1 MILIDR
7 QQSKMIEYHFVNFE
21 NDLIAVEELT
31 AEVAERYNFAAEAT
45 GAKSGNNVGD
55 EKMIGQI
62 EEIQRITDK
71 LRKWIKVVRQT
82 KEYFKDII
90 HDDFIKLYYEKRK
103 TISEIASELYVSPDS
118 VYKYRQDVLNYAAAK
133 ADKVGL
139 IKL

>member
-7 QQSKMIEYHFVNFE
+7 QQSKVIEYHLINFE
-21 NDLIAVEELT
+21 NDLIAIEELT

-45 GAKSGNNVGD
+45 GIKSGNNVGD

-62 EEIQRITDK
+62 EEIQRTTAN
-71 LRKWIKVVRQT
+71 LRKWIKVVRET
-82 KEYFKDII
+82 REYFKDII
-90 HDDFIKLYYEKRK
+90 HDDFIKLYYKKRK

-133 ADKVGL
+133 AYKAGL

>member
-7 QQSKMIEYHFVNFE
+7 QGSKMIEYHFINFE

-31 AEVAERYNFAAEAT
+31 AEVAERYNFAIEAT
-45 GAKSGNNVGD
+45 GVKSGNNVGD

-62 EEIQRITDK
+62 EEIQRTTDK
-71 LRKWIKVVRQT
+71 LRRWIKVVQET
-82 KEYFKDII
+82 KEHFKNII
-90 HDDFIKLYYEKRK
+90 HDDFIKLYYEKRR
-103 TISEIASELYVSPDS
+103 TISEIANELYVSPDS
-118 VYKYRQDVLNYAAAK
+118 VYKYRQDVINYAAAK

>member
-7 QQSKMIEYHFVNFE
+7 QQSKIIEYHFINFE

-45 GAKSGNNVGD
+45 GVKSGNNVGD

-62 EEIQRITDK
+62 EEIQRTTDK
-71 LRKWIKVVRQT
+71 LRKWIKVVRET
-82 KEYFKDII
+82 REHFKDII

-103 TISEIASELYVSPDS
+103 TIFEIASELYVSPDS

>member
-1 MILIDR
+1 MILIDKK
-7 QQSKMIEYHFVNFE
+7 QSKMIEYHFVNFE

-31 AEVAERYNFAAEAT
+31 IEVAERYNFAAEAT
-45 GAKSGNNVGD
+45 GVKSGNNVGD

-62 EEIQRITDK
+62 EEIEQITDK
-71 LRKWIKVVRQT
+71 LRKWIRIVRET
-82 KEYFKDII
+82 KEYFKNII

>member
-7 QQSKMIEYHFVNFE
+7 HQSKVIEYHFINFE
-21 NDLIAVEELT
+21 NDLIAIEELT

-45 GAKSGNNVGD
+45 GVKSGNNVGD
-55 EKMIGQI
+55 EKILKQI
-62 EEIQRITDK
+62 EEIQRTTDK
-71 LRKWIKVVRQT
+71 LRKWIKVVRET
-82 KEYFKDII
+82 KVYFKDII

-103 TISEIASELYVSPDS
+103 TISEIAGELYVSPDS

-133 ADKVGL
+133 ADKAGL

>member
-7 QQSKMIEYHFVNFE
+7 QQSKVIEYHFINFE

-45 GAKSGNNVGD
+45 GVKSGNNVGD
-55 EKMIGQI
+55 EKMLKQI
-62 EEIQRITDK
+62 EEIQRTTDK
-71 LRKWIKVVRQT
+71 LRKWIKVVRET
-82 KEYFKDII
+82 REYFKNII

-103 TISEIASELYVSPDS
+103 TISEIANELYVSPDS
-118 VYKYRQDVLNYAAAK
+118 IYKYRQDVLNYAAAK

>member
-1 MILIDR
+1 MILIDKK
-7 QQSKMIEYHFVNFE
+7 QSKMIEYHFVNFE

-31 AEVAERYNFAAEAT
+31 IEVAERYNFAAEAT
-45 GAKSGNNVGD
+45 GVKSGNNVGD

-62 EEIQRITDK
+62 EEIERITDK
-71 LRKWIKVVRQT
+71 LRKWIRVVRET
-82 KEYFKDII
+82 KEYFKNII